1 MNTAQK
7 TARSAGLFY
16 LLIAI
21 IAPFGLMYVPL
32 QIIEWGDAAA
42 TANNMLGKEL
52 LFRSGI
58 AVRMVA
64 QVLMILVVWFLYRL
78 LKEVDENQAKLM
90 FILYLVA
97 VPIGFLANVFNF
109 TALMVLKG
117 SAIQSFTPEQMNDLA
132 LLFLRIGSWD
142 TEMVQLYWGLWL
154 LPFGFLVYKSGFIPR
169 ILGIFLILNGIAYMI
184 SSFTCV
190 LFPEYR
196 SLVSRIAMP
205 FFFLGE
211 IPIIFWLLI
220 KGVRVKQLAEP
231 DV

>member
-1 MNTAQK
+1 MNNAQK